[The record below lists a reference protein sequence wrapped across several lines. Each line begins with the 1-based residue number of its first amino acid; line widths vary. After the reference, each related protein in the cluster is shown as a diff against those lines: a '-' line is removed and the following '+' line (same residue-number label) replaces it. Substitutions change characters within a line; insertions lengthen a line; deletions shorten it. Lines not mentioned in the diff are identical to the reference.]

1 MQGERCEEESMNPN
15 ATSTSASNETKQP
28 VVILVVGMAGT
39 GKTTLVHA
47 LQNYATGK
55 GIRSYFINLDP
66 AVASVPYRANIDI
79 RDTVS
84 YKEVMN
90 SYRLGPNG
98 AIMTSL
104 NLFATKFNQVV
115 SLLEKKE
122 ALEWIIVDTPGQIEV
137 FTWSA
142 SGQLIAESLAAVF
155 PTIILFVADTTRCIN
170 PSTFV
175 SSMLYSSGIM
185 LKQQLPLLLVF
196 NKTDVVSADLVIS
209 WMRDNDALQEAVD
222 LGSSGSLAGLP
233 QGGCGSDGNV
243 GVGGFG
249 SGGGSYASTLA
260 RSMSLFLHEFY
271 ENIPYAAVSASTNAG
286 LNELE
291 AAIVRGKTQ
300 AVEENQRMR
309 EVELQKKKEANEAN
323 AARQIAAFQRD
334 LGKGD
339 HF

>member
-1 MQGERCEEESMNPN
+1 MSEEEPMNPN
-15 ATSTSASNETKQP
+15 PTSTSTSNETKQP
-28 VVILVVGMAGT
+28 VVILVIGMAGT
-39 GKTTLVHA
+39 GKTTLVHT
-47 LQNYATGK
+47 LQNYALEK

-79 RDTVS
+79 RDTVN

-90 SYRLGPNG
+90 GYQLGPNG

-115 SLLEKKE
+115 TLLEKKE
-122 ALEWIIVDTPGQIEV
+122 ALEWVIVDTPGQIEV

-142 SGQLIAESLAAVF
+142 SGQLISESLAAVF
-155 PTIILFVADTTRCIN
+155 PTIVLFVADTTRCIN

-175 SSMLYSSGIM
+175 STMLYSSGIM

-222 LGSSGSLAGLP
+222 LGPSGSVAGMS
-233 QGGCGSDGNV
+233 QDGCGGDDNV
-243 GVGGFG
+243 TIGGLG
-249 SGGGSYASTLA
+249 SRGGSYASTLA

-271 ENIPYAAVSASTNAG
+271 ENIPYAAVSAFTGAG
-286 LNELE
+286 LNQLE
-291 AAIVRGKTQ
+291 AAIARGKTQ
-300 AVEENQRMR
+300 ALVENQRVR
-309 EVELQKKKEANEAN
+309 EVEIQKRKEVNEAN
-323 AARQIAAFQRD
+323 MASHLEAFQRD
-334 LGKGD
+334 LQKKD
-339 HF
+339 DF